1 MTLHYLYV
9 RIYYTANTIRKC
21 FFLKMVSNLYLNRVL
36 YFLREFKGTF
46 SCNNLPPFTP
56 TDKREFF
63 IVNLSKVEEKGSHFI
78 YLEKYN
84 DIIFYWDPLGIS
96 LHNPHIINFH
106 EKSKLSRV
114 ICISNIVQNINSI
127 SCGLYCLNLGMVFTK
142 IIENRTNKLTSP
154 LFFKLKSHIFV
165 RIFAISCSKAFR
177 HFISGFFFIFHL

>member
-1 MTLHYLYV
+1 MLIKAGQIKHFFQLYDSPLFICENILHCKHYWKV
-9 RIYYTANTIRKC
+9 F

-84 DIIFYWDPLGIS
+84 DIIFYWDPFGIS
-96 LHNPHIINFH
+96 LHNPYIINFL

-154 LFFKLKSHIFV
+154 LFF
-165 RIFAISCSKAFR
+165 
-177 HFISGFFFIFHL
+177 